1 MSKEIEKIINYDG
14 KEIRL
19 RKFNPLD
26 GCYIIQMV
34 LTSFMPEIIEANL
47 GLNRPT
53 TPQKTMSKEEFNDL
67 MLDCMQYVTYLQKT
81 PVAVEIPV
89 LNSNGS
95 FGAECFSTSDVFM
108 LTLEVLAYN
117 LLDFFTAENM
127 ARLQDLLVGAVSQV
141 AGVEPSVVE
150 ERVEATLAT

>member
-1 MSKEIEKIINYDG
+1 MLKQNEKIITYSG

-34 LTSFMPEIIEANL
+34 LQSFLPEIIEANL
-47 GLNRPT
+47 GLQRPVQ
-53 TPQKTMSKEEFNDL
+53 PNKVMSKDEFNDL

-81 PVAVEIPV
+81 PVVVEIPV

-95 FGAECFSTSDVFM
+95 LGSEAFTTSDVFM

-127 ARLQDLLVGAVSQV
+127 ERLQGLLANAVSQV
-141 AGVEPSVVE
+141 AGIELSQVE
-150 ERVEATLAT
+150 EQVEATLAT